1 MVARAKGKEAEAP
14 ARWLDEQ
21 LRDTKARLHKVE
33 GELEQALKVVWSL
46 EADVK
51 KLMGM
56 LASSGSVSATVQGMR
71 EELRQLRD
79 HMGRIQ
85 DRQAALANNVEE
97 MGRRRQVEGGRER
110 PELGVL
116 AKQTDVL
123 ERNLEHMDGRLK
135 AIEEVARHVEEEVAG
150 FRLTEQTF
158 ERTLAD
164 ISTRAARAL
173 EAALRLDQQL
183 SLSATERE
191 KLQREDEAL
200 SDKLRLLLEQT
211 RRWVERLDKLEAL
224 ATFPEE
230 AKEMLKSAAFE
241 RDQLIHRMASVE
253 RLATEVAERAQEFV
267 QGIARLDQR
276 SQTQAS
282 ELLGLS
288 AQLLELREQTKG
300 ALKRVFQML
309 LRQRRRQAETV
320 AQEIKELSQGELHSG
335 D

>member
-1 MVARAKGKEAEAP
+1 VVARAKGKEAEAP

-33 GELEQALKVVWSL
+33 GELDQALKVVWSL

-56 LASSGSVSATVQGMR
+56 LTSSGSVSAAVQGMR
-71 EELRQLRD
+71 EELRQLHD

-123 ERNLEHMDGRLK
+123 ERNLEHLDGRLR

-241 RDQLIHRMASVE
+241 RDQLIHRMTSVE

-267 QGIARLDQR
+267 QGLARLDQR
-276 SQTQAS
+276 SQIQAS

-288 AQLLELREQTKG
+288 AQLQELREQTKG

>member
-33 GELEQALKVVWSL
+33 GELDQALKVVWSL

-56 LASSGSVSATVQGMR
+56 LTSSGSVSAAVQGMR
-71 EELRQLRD
+71 EELRQLHD

-123 ERNLEHMDGRLK
+123 ERNLEHLDGRLR

-158 ERTLAD
+158 ERTLAE

-288 AQLLELREQTKG
+288 AQLQELSEQTKG
-300 ALKRVFQML
+300 AVKRVFQML
-309 LRQRRRQAETV
+309 LRQRRRQVETV

>member
-33 GELEQALKVVWSL
+33 GELDQALKVVWSL

-56 LASSGSVSATVQGMR
+56 LTSSGSVSATVQGMR
-71 EELRQLRD
+71 EELRQLHD

-97 MGRRRQVEGGRER
+97 MGRRRQAEGGRER

-123 ERNLEHMDGRLK
+123 ERNLEHLDGRLR

-288 AQLLELREQTKG
+288 AQLQELSEQTKG